1 MKKCNRILNTYRS
14 FSLTLTK
21 HAARENVKPFVSRS
35 IYSFI
40 V

>member
-1 MKKCNRILNTYRS
+1 
-14 FSLTLTK
+14 LTLTK

-40 V
+40 VWQKKNKRTI